1 VAVKVWTSAKA
12 TVGGTRA
19 ARRIMTNRAGM
30 VAQYGWG
37 AMRGSRRRGSM
48 GWSLRAIAKNL
59 GVSTES
65 VALE

>member
-1 VAVKVWTSAKA
+1 
-12 TVGGTRA
+12 
-19 ARRIMTNRAGM
+19 MTNRAGM